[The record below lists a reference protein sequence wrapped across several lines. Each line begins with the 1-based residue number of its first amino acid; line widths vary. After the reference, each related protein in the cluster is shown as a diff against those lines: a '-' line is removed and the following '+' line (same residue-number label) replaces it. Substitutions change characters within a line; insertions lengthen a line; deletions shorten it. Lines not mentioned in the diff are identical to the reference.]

1 MKEAISGTWL
11 FQLVIVFIL
20 IFTGYLALSLN
31 YSKSFR
37 VKNEVIS
44 IIEREEGMTSGS
56 TTEYGAIKLIANYL
70 TRSGYGT
77 MGKCPTDTDN
87 DAPWYG
93 ALSIDTESETKS
105 DSLFEQVTDANK
117 EYYYCVKKISGY
129 YEKEPQ
135 ISYYKVQFFFKFDLP
150 VLGQIGNFKV
160 TGQTIDIQYPQDSDF
175 NWIS

>member
-11 FQLVIVFIL
+11 FQIVIVFIL
-20 IFTGYLALSLN
+20 IFVGYLALSLN

-37 VKNEVIS
+37 VKNEVLS
-44 IIEREEGMTSGS
+44 IIEREEGMTSGT
-56 TTEYGAIKLIANYL
+56 TTEYGAIKLISNYL
-70 TRSGYGT
+70 IRSGYST
-77 MGKCPTDTDN
+77 MGKCPIDTDG
-87 DAPWYG
+87 DALWYG
-93 ALSIDTESETKS
+93 ALSIDATSETNS

-129 YEKEPQ
+129 FPKEPQ
-135 ISYYKVQFFFKFDLP
+135 VSYYKVQFFFKFDLP

-160 TGQTIDIQYPQDSDF
+160 TGQTTDIQYPQDDDF